1 MYGGDEVSAIV
12 MDVGT
17 NSVKAGYAGH
27 DTPTAVF
34 SSCVGKGSGAALSQ
48 SEDDSEMKDADDP
61 HDMKPKSIQNTNI
74 YRKQKTDKQYYAI
87 DSDNIR
93 RDECEYQTPYN
104 EDGVLDDMD
113 AYEAICNHV
122 FRGRLCVETSEHP
135 ILLAEHALTPESNR
149 EKIVEL
155 LFEKYKLPAVFLSK
169 NPVLSCFACGKATG
183 LSVDVGGRAAT
194 TCAVHEGYALTKSVI
209 QSKALGGD
217 CLTETS
223 LRYMEE
229 KMKAEI
235 KPRYAFKKRALSGKN
250 DGEFKIENL
259 NFPKTSKSYS
269 KLKRQQIAEDAKA
282 TVMRLS
288 DGPLDL
294 KNSDISQMPT
304 VTYELPDGNT
314 IEVGVERFIVPEIM
328 FKPSIIEELKLK
340 GPPIIDDLQNAMS
353 LPQQVLAS
361 IQNADI
367 DARKDLFGNVV
378 LSGGGTMYMNC
389 KERLESAIFDH
400 APQNVKTKVTAS
412 QNAVERRF
420 ATWIGGSIL
429 ASLGSFQQ
437 MWMSKAEYDEFGF
450 KWVSSS
456 CYLVELLG

>member
-17 NSVKAGYAGH
+17 HSVKAGYAGQ
-27 DTPTAVF
+27 DTPSAVF
-34 SSCVGKGSGAALSQ
+34 SSSVGRGTGQLGGPSK
-48 SEDDSEMKDADDP
+48 DSDAEMKDADDP

-74 YRKQKTDKQYYAI
+74 FRKSPQDKDFFVV

-93 RDECEYQTPYN
+93 RDDVEYCSPFN
-104 EDGVLDDMD
+104 ADGVLDDLD
-113 AYEAICNHV
+113 AYEAICDHV
-122 FRGRLCVETSEHP
+122 FRGRLCVQTAEHP
-135 ILLAEHALTPESNR
+135 ILLSEPVLTPEANR

-155 LFEKYKLPAVFLSK
+155 LFEKYKLPAVFLGK
-169 NPVLSCFACGKATG
+169 NPVLSCFASGKATG

-194 TCAVHEGYALTKSVI
+194 TCAVHEGYALVKSVI

-217 CLTETS
+217 CLTETT

-229 KMKAEI
+229 KMKNEV
-235 KPRYAFKKRALSGKN
+235 KPRYAFKKKLQTGGKN

-259 NFPKTSKSYS
+259 SFPKTSKSYNL
-269 KLKRQQIAEDAKA
+269 LKRHQIAEDAKA
-282 TVMRLS
+282 SVMRLS
-288 DGPLDL
+288 DVRLDL
-294 KNSDISQMPT
+294 KNSEINQMPT
-304 VTYELPDGNT
+304 VQYELPDGNT

-328 FKPSIIEELKLK
+328 FNPAIVDELKLK
-340 GPPIIDDLQNAMS
+340 GPPVVDDMQKAMS
-353 LPQQVLAS
+353 LPAQVLAS
-361 IQNADI
+361 IQNADV
-367 DARKDLFGNVV
+367 DARKDLFGNVI
-378 LSGGGTMYMNC
+378 LTGGGTMFVNC

-437 MWMSKAEYDEFGF
+437 MWMSKAEYDEYG
-450 KWVSSS
+450 VSHIHKK
-456 CYLVELLG
+456 CP

>member
-17 NSVKAGYAGH
+17 HSVKAGYAGQ
-27 DTPTAVF
+27 DTPSAVF
-34 SSCVGKGSGAALSQ
+34 SSSVGRGTGQLGGPSK
-48 SEDDSEMKDADDP
+48 DSDAEMKDADDP

-74 YRKQKTDKQYYAI
+74 FRKSPQDKDFFVV

-93 RDECEYQTPYN
+93 RDDVEYCSPFN
-104 EDGVLDDMD
+104 ADGVLDDLD
-113 AYEAICNHV
+113 AYEAICDHV
-122 FRGRLCVETSEHP
+122 FRGRLCVQTAEHP
-135 ILLAEHALTPESNR
+135 ILLSEPVLTPEANR

-155 LFEKYKLPAVFLSK
+155 LFEKYKLPAVFLGK
-169 NPVLSCFACGKATG
+169 NPVLSCFASGKATG

-194 TCAVHEGYALTKSVI
+194 TCAVHEGYALVKSVI

-217 CLTETS
+217 CLTETT

-229 KMKAEI
+229 KMKNEV
-235 KPRYAFKKRALSGKN
+235 KPRYAFKKKLQTGGKN

-259 NFPKTSKSYS
+259 SFPKTSKSYNL
-269 KLKRQQIAEDAKA
+269 LKRHQIAEDAKA
-282 TVMRLS
+282 SVMRLS
-288 DGPLDL
+288 DVRLDL
-294 KNSDISQMPT
+294 KNSEINQMPT
-304 VTYELPDGNT
+304 VQYELPDGNT

-328 FKPSIIEELKLK
+328 FNPAIVDELKLK
-340 GPPIIDDLQNAMS
+340 GPPVVDDMQNAMS
-353 LPQQVLAS
+353 LPAQVLAS
-361 IQNADI
+361 IQNADV
-367 DARKDLFGNVV
+367 DARKDLFGNVI
-378 LSGGGTMYMNC
+378 LTGGGTMFVNC

-437 MWMSKAEYDEFGF
+437 MWMSKAEYDEYG
-450 KWVSSS
+450 VSHIHKK
-456 CYLVELLG
+456 CP